1 MRILYQD
8 LCFAIR
14 ILRRN
19 PGFTITAVLCLGL
32 GIGACTAIFS
42 MVDTVLLRPLPFPD
56 PDRLV
61 WIREQ
66 KLNNDFRGTTV
77 SPKLVLDLREQFQ
90 SLEAVATLRWSSYI
104 LAGGEFPQRLTGVQ
118 VSTNFFQIT
127 GIKPMLGRTFVTGED
142 QAGKNDVV
150 VIGYSL
156 WQRQF
161 GGDPNLIG
169 RSVTVNGQH
178 HTIVGVMPPRFQFWL
193 PADRCQIWQPD
204 AMGAPYVLGSPD
216 PVEKQY
222 RDRRI
227 AAVGRLK
234 SDATRRQAQAE
245 ADLLSQRLADEYPK
259 ANEGWTIRIEPVRE
273 MFVLKE
279 TQQSLWLL
287 LGAVGFVL
295 LIACANVANLLL
307 GRTASREKEIAIRTT
322 LGAGRWHMVR
332 LVLTESLLLALLG
345 ASLGL
350 LLTHWGIGL
359 LTPMIPPSLPLA
371 KDIGVDGRMLACT
384 LLVVILTAV
393 VMGVTPAWQSCR
405 TNLTEALKE
414 GGTRSVVGP
423 GRKPLRRILVVCE
436 VALALILIT
445 GAGLMIQTVIRL
457 LRIDTGFDPQNVLA
471 FKINVFVSY
480 QGGWITR
487 LPEYKEP
494 SNLRALYRQ
503 LLERVV
509 SLPSVQSVAA
519 EAGSER
525 AGYITEGQT
534 TSVDLAT
541 CACTTGLHDYFR
553 TMGIPLLQGRHFT
566 KNDAAVAE
574 SWSGEEHNIII
585 NEAAARQLW
594 PGANPIGKRI
604 RRDWGDSWPWLT
616 VIGVVGDVRPA
627 SYASEPEPARYI
639 PYQRTGDFTPS
650 GFEFVVRTS
659 ADPLGLIKAIR
670 REVHAVD
677 SRLPVS
683 DFITLEDRLL
693 QSTARQRFY
702 MQLLTIFAVI
712 GLIIAAVGIYGVIS
726 YSVARR
732 THEIGIRM
740 ALGAERS
747 DVFKLVIK
755 QGLTLIVIGLVI
767 GMGGALALTHVLR
780 SLLYGV
786 TPTDPVT
793 FVVVS
798 LLLTVV
804 GLLACYIPARRAT
817 KIDPISALRYE

>member
-8 LCFAIR
+8 IIFGMR
-14 ILRRN
+14 MLRRN
-19 PGFTITAVLCLGL
+19 PGFTITAVLCLAL
-32 GIGACTAIFS
+32 GIGACTAVFS

-56 PDRLV
+56 SDRLV

-66 KLNNDFRGTTV
+66 KLNGFRGTMV
-77 SPKLVLDLREQFQ
+77 SPKLVLDLRERIQ
-90 SLEAVATLRWSSYI
+90 SLESVATLRWSSYI

-127 GIKPMLGRTFVTGED
+127 GIKPLLGRTFVTGED
-142 QAGKNDVV
+142 QTGKNDVV

-169 RSVTVNGQH
+169 RSVTVNGQR
-178 HTIVGVMPPRFQFWL
+178 HTIVGVMPPKFQFWL

-204 AMGAPYVLGSPD
+204 AMGAPYVLGSPK
-216 PVEKQY
+216 PVEDQY
-222 RDRRI
+222 RDRGI

-245 ADLLSQRLADEYPK
+245 ADLLNQRLAEEYPK
-259 ANEGWTIRIEPVRE
+259 AHEDWTIHVEPERE
-273 MFVLKE
+273 MSVLKE
-279 TQQSLWLL
+279 TRQSLWLL

-307 GRTASREKEIAIRTT
+307 GRAASREKEMAIRTT
-322 LGAGRWHMVR
+322 LGADRWRVAR

-359 LTPMIPPSLPLA
+359 FTPMIPPQLPLA
-371 KDIGVDGRMLACT
+371 KDIGVDGRMLVCT
-384 LLVVILTAV
+384 LLVVILTALV
-393 VMGVTPAWQSCR
+393 TGVAPAWQLSKP
-405 TNLTEALKE
+405 NMNEALKE
-414 GGTRSVVGP
+414 GGTRSVAGP

-445 GAGLMIQTVIRL
+445 GAGLMIQTVVRL
-457 LRIDTGFDPQNVLA
+457 LRTDTGFDPQNVLA

-480 QGGWITR
+480 QGGRITR

-494 SNLRALYRQ
+494 SRLRALYRQ
-503 LLERVV
+503 LLERVA
-509 SLPSVQSVAA
+509 SLPGVQSVAA
-519 EAGSER
+519 AAGSER
-525 AGYITEGQT
+525 AGYITDGQT

-541 CACTTGLHDYFR
+541 NACTTGLHDYFR

-574 SWSGEEHNIII
+574 SWFNQEHNIII
-585 NEAAARQLW
+585 NEAVARQLW

-604 RRDWGDSWPWLT
+604 RRNWGDSWPWLT
-616 VIGVVGDVRPA
+616 VIGVVGDVRHL
-627 SYASEPEPARYI
+627 SYVSEPEPARYI

-650 GFEFVVRTS
+650 ELEFVVRTS

-670 REVHAVD
+670 SEVHTVD

-683 DFITLEDRLL
+683 DFITLEDRLM
-693 QSTARQRFY
+693 QSTSRQRFY

-712 GLIIAAVGIYGVIS
+712 GLIIAAAGIYGVIS

-740 ALGAERS
+740 ALGAQRS

-755 QGLTLIVIGLVI
+755 QGLFLIVIGLVI
-767 GMGGALALTHVLR
+767 GVAGALALTRVLK

-786 TPTDPVT
+786 TATDPMT
-793 FVVVS
+793 FILVS
-798 LLLTVV
+798 LLLTAV